1 MHQSNGTVWVLSFID
16 MAGLYIHIPFCES
29 KCIYCDFYPLPL
41 KNVTNRH
48 QYVKKYLSALSREIA
63 IYARDE
69 SIPKKLN
76 SIYFGGG
83 TPSILEVS
91 DIEKILES
99 IHFNF
104 EVSKESEI
112 TLEANPGTLDIEKL
126 KILRSLGINRLSLG
140 VQSFYDEDLKFLSR
154 IHTAYDVFQIVKD
167 TNDANFNN
175 ISFDLIFSLPEQT
188 IEKWKSNLQKAVEIH
203 PTHISCYS
211 LIIEPET
218 PLFTMVHYKGVSVL
232 SEENDAELYEFTI
245 EFLNNNGYRQ
255 YEVSNFAKSGFESVH
270 NKNYWNH
277 IPYIGLGQSS
287 HSFFN
292 TKRWWNFRNIDRYIE
307 SLNNNILPI
316 ESEEVLTKQ
325 QMINEFIYLG
335 LRSEGINLNKLKESY
350 CTDLLPIKKNLI
362 ENFVNGNLMICD
374 GSYLKLTPTGYV
386 MCDEICAELAL

>member
-1 MHQSNGTVWVLSFID
+1 
-16 MAGLYIHIPFCES
+16 
-29 KCIYCDFYPLPL
+29 
-41 KNVTNRH
+41 
-48 QYVKKYLSALSREIA
+48 
-63 IYARDE
+63 
-69 SIPKKLN
+69 
-76 SIYFGGG
+76 
-83 TPSILEVS
+83 
-91 DIEKILES
+91 
-99 IHFNF
+99 
-104 EVSKESEI
+104 
-112 TLEANPGTLDIEKL
+112 
-126 KILRSLGINRLSLG
+126 LRSLGINRLSLG

-154 IHTAYDVFQIVKD
+154 IHTADDVFQIVKD

-188 IEKWKSNLQKAVEIH
+188 IEKWKSNLQKAVELH

-218 PLFTMVHYKGVSVL
+218 PLFTMVHSKGVSVL

-277 IPYIGLGQSS
+277 IPYIGLGPSS